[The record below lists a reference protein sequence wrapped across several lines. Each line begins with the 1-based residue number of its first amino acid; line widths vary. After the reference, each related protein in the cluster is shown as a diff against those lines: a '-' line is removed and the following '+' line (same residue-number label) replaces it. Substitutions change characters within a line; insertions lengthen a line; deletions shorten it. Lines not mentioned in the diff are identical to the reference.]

1 VADLAARRPYNP
13 AMGDIVVR
21 IPGPLRPFT
30 EGAELLHVANGT
42 LADVIRVL
50 GERYPQLQARLLTP
64 DGALRPHVNVFVNR
78 DNVRDLQGLATFV
91 PEGAEVFILP
101 AVAGG

>member
-1 VADLAARRPYNP
+1 MSQVT
-13 AMGDIVVR
+13 VR

-30 EGAELLHVANGT
+30 DGAESLHAPPGP
-42 LADVIRVL
+42 LADVIRGL
-50 GERYPQLQARLLTP
+50 GEQHPQLKSRLLTP
-64 DGALRPHVNVFVNR
+64 DGALRPYVNVFIGR
-78 DNVRDLQGLATFV
+78 DNVRDLQGLGTVV